1 MIELKRQNIKENK
14 KVYNEVLKRLKNEL
28 GNDVTINHVGS
39 TAIPNMYGKNI
50 IIINL

>member
-14 KVYNEVLKRLKNEL
+14 RIYKDILIKLREEL